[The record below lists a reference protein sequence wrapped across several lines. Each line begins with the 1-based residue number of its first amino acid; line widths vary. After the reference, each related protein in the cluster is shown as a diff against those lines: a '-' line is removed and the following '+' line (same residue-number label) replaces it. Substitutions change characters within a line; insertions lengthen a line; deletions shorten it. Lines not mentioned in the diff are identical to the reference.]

1 MPFTALLPGST
12 QCDTLVQGHVVADN
26 ARFSND
32 HSHTVINEEA
42 LSDFRSRVYFN
53 ASEKARCL

>member
-1 MPFTALLPGST
+1 
-12 QCDTLVQGHVVADN
+12 
-26 ARFSND
+26 
-32 HSHTVINEEA
+32 VINEEA